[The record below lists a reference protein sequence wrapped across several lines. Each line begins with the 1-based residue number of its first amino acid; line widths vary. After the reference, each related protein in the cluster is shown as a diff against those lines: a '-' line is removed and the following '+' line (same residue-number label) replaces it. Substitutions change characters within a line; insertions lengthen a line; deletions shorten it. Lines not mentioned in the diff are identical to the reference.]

1 MSSEQAGQQCPRN
14 TGDNMSRIEDEVCK
28 KIQQRAAV
36 GKAKYGVTMEEEVLS
51 IREWL
56 NHLQQELM
64 DAAVYVEKLLGL
76 VE

>member
-1 MSSEQAGQQCPRN
+1 
-14 TGDNMSRIEDEVCK
+14 MSRIEDEVCK
-28 KIQQRAAV
+28 KIQQRADV
-36 GKAKYGVTMEEEVLS
+36 GKKKYGVTMEEEVLS

-64 DAAVYVEKLLGL
+64 DGCVYIEKLLGM

>member
-1 MSSEQAGQQCPRN
+1 MSSEQVGQQCPRN
-14 TGDNMSRIEDEVCK
+14 TGDNMSAIEDKVCE
-28 KIQQRAAV
+28 KIQQRAEV
-36 GKAKYGVTMEEEVLS
+36 GKAKYGITMEEEVLA

-64 DAAVYVEKLLGL
+64 DACVYLEKVLGL